1 MRTQNERMPRVLLVE
16 DAPFLRYA
24 FGRLLRL
31 QGFDVREANDG
42 QDALACLADFQPQLV
57 LTDLMMPVMSGLEL
71 ISGST
76 PAPRRR
82 ISRWSRSRPTRPT
95 TPRSRPGCAG
105 AADFITKP
113 VDLPELL
120 ERLRN
125 LMPAA
130 PPSPEPAVPAR
141 SQPPPIGRPS
151 GRISAGPGH
160 HGPIRS
166 ESGDGS
172 GVPRPATRALGEGH

>member
-1 MRTQNERMPRVLLVE
+1 MINERRPRVLLVE

-31 QGFDVREANDG
+31 QGFDVREAHDG
-42 QDALACLADFQPQLV
+42 MDALQSLEEFHPQIV

-71 ISGST
+71 ISRLRGRADT
-76 PAPRRR
+76 AEVPIVAITADATTQAEEQARR
-82 ISRWSRSRPTRPT
+82 
-95 TPRSRPGCAG
+95 AG

-125 LMPAA
+125 LMPTAA
-130 PPSPEPAVPAR
+130 GLTP
-141 SQPPPIGRPS
+141 
-151 GRISAGPGH
+151 
-160 HGPIRS
+160 
-166 ESGDGS
+166 
-172 GVPRPATRALGEGH
+172 

>member
-1 MRTQNERMPRVLLVE
+1 MRTSEERMPRVLLVE

-42 QDALACLADFQPQLV
+42 QDALACLADFRPQLV

-71 ISGST
+71 ISNLRARPET
-76 PAPRRR
+76 ADIPVVAITADATTQAEEQARR
-82 ISRWSRSRPTRPT
+82 
-95 TPRSRPGCAG
+95 AG

-125 LMPAA
+125 LMPAN
-130 PPSPEPAVPAR
+130 VN
-141 SQPPPIGRPS
+141 
-151 GRISAGPGH
+151 
-160 HGPIRS
+160 
-166 ESGDGS
+166 
-172 GVPRPATRALGEGH
+172 

>member
-1 MRTQNERMPRVLLVE
+1 MQNERMPRVLLVE

-42 QDALACLADFQPQLV
+42 QDALACLADFKPELV

-71 ISGST
+71 ISRLHSSPET
-76 PAPRRR
+76 ANIPVVAITADATNHAEEQARR
-82 ISRWSRSRPTRPT
+82 
-95 TPRSRPGCAG
+95 AG
-105 AADFITKP
+105 ASDFITKP

-125 LMPAA
+125 LMPQATA
-130 PPSPEPAVPAR
+130 
-141 SQPPPIGRPS
+141 
-151 GRISAGPGH
+151 SA
-160 HGPIRS
+160 
-166 ESGDGS
+166 
-172 GVPRPATRALGEGH
+172 

>member
-1 MRTQNERMPRVLLVE
+1 MVGTPNERMPRVLLVE

-31 QGFDVREANDG
+31 QGFDVREAHDG
-42 QDALACLADFQPQLV
+42 QDALACLAEFQPQLV

-71 ISGST
+71 ISKLHDRPDT
-76 PAPRRR
+76 AHIPVVAITADATTHAEEQARR
-82 ISRWSRSRPTRPT
+82 
-95 TPRSRPGCAG
+95 AG

-125 LMPAA
+125 LMPATA
-130 PPSPEPAVPAR
+130 N
-141 SQPPPIGRPS
+141 
-151 GRISAGPGH
+151 
-160 HGPIRS
+160 
-166 ESGDGS
+166 
-172 GVPRPATRALGEGH
+172 

>member
-1 MRTQNERMPRVLLVE
+1 VGTPIERMPRVLLVE

-31 QGFDVREANDG
+31 QGFDVREAHDG

-71 ISGST
+71 ISKLHDRPDT
-76 PAPRRR
+76 AHIPVVAITADATNHAEEQARR
-82 ISRWSRSRPTRPT
+82 
-95 TPRSRPGCAG
+95 AG

-125 LMPAA
+125 LMPTNAN
-130 PPSPEPAVPAR
+130 
-141 SQPPPIGRPS
+141 
-151 GRISAGPGH
+151 
-160 HGPIRS
+160 
-166 ESGDGS
+166 
-172 GVPRPATRALGEGH
+172 

>member
-1 MRTQNERMPRVLLVE
+1 MPNERMPRVLLVE

-31 QGFDVREANDG
+31 QGFDVREAHDG
-42 QDALACLADFQPQLV
+42 QDALACLAEFQPQLV

-71 ISGST
+71 ISQLRARPDMANIPVVAIT
-76 PAPRRR
+76 ADATTQAEEQARR
-82 ISRWSRSRPTRPT
+82 
-95 TPRSRPGCAG
+95 AG

-125 LMPAA
+125 LMPA
-130 PPSPEPAVPAR
+130 PV
-141 SQPPPIGRPS
+141 
-151 GRISAGPGH
+151 
-160 HGPIRS
+160 
-166 ESGDGS
+166 
-172 GVPRPATRALGEGH
+172 

>member
-1 MRTQNERMPRVLLVE
+1 MQNERMPRVLLVE

-31 QGFDVREANDG
+31 QGFDVREAHDG
-42 QDALACLADFQPQLV
+42 QDALACLADFHPQLV

-71 ISGST
+71 I
-76 PAPRRR
+76 RRLHA
-82 ISRWSRSRPTRPT
+82 RPDTAHIPVVAITADATNHAEEQARK
-95 TPRSRPGCAG
+95 AG

-125 LMPAA
+125 LMPETGA
-130 PPSPEPAVPAR
+130 SV
-141 SQPPPIGRPS
+141 
-151 GRISAGPGH
+151 
-160 HGPIRS
+160 
-166 ESGDGS
+166 
-172 GVPRPATRALGEGH
+172 